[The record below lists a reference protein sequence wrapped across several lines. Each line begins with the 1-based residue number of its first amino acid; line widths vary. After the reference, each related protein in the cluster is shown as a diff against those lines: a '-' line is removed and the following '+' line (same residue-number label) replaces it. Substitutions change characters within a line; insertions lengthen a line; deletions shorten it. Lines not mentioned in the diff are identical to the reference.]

1 MGISYIILMTYIQNA
16 QAVGTFIATIGVLFI
31 LLLIILSIISG
42 QDIPN
47 PKPHK
52 VNDDVN

>member
-16 QAVGTFIATIGVLFI
+16 WAVGTFIATIGVLFI